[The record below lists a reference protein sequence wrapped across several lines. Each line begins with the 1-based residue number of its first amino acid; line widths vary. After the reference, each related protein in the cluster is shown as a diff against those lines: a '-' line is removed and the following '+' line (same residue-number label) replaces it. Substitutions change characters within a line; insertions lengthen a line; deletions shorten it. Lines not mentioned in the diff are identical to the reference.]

1 MIKFKHWTAFALTVS
16 FVIFTCSLSDAKPPV
31 APPPSPPAPVVVAPP
46 PPPPPPAPAPAPA
59 PSFPVISAKALNK
72 EIKSKK
78 SKVFVVDART
88 FEEYRQG
95 HIPGSINV
103 PPDKFNIIGGYLPKN
118 KAVPLVFYCR
128 GVNCSLSQSAA
139 ASAFRFGYKNIRIFR
154 GGMPEWAAAKYPIDR
169 RP

>member
-1 MIKFKHWTAFALTVS
+1 MIKFRYFAMVLAVAAAMMIGM
-16 FVIFTCSLSDAKPPV
+16 VGMSDAKPPIG
-31 APPPSPPAPVVVAPP
+31 PPGPVVTPP
-46 PPPPPPAPAPAPA
+46 PPPPPVPPV
-59 PSFPVISAKALNK
+59 PSFGVVGAKALWK

-88 FEEYRQG
+88 FQEYREG

-118 KAVPLVFYCR
+118 KAIPLVFYCR

-139 ASAFRFGYKNIRIFR
+139 NSAFRFGYKNIRIFR
-154 GGMPEWAAAKYPIDR
+154 GGMPEWLAAKLPVDRVIDR
-169 RP
+169 